1 MTETPD
7 LDLVSLTADITSAY
21 LGNNTVATSDVAD
34 LIGSIHHALQQ
45 AGSPTAPATSK
56 QEPAVSIRAS
66 VKPDAITC
74 LECGQKSKMLKR
86 HLQTAHGLAPAEY
99 REKWGLPR
107 DYPLVASNYAA
118 QRSTLAKTIGLGR
131 KKAEEVADAVV
142 VEPVKKAGRKL
153 SIFAAKAAASAHLGT
168 DAPAPAKRGRP
179 AKTEE
184 PAAVE
189 PAPAS
194 TAELPSDNG

>member
-7 LDLVSLTADITSAY
+7 LDLISLTADITSAY
-21 LGNNTVATSDVAD
+21 LGNNKVATGDVAD

-45 AGSPTAPATSK
+45 AGSPVTPATSK

-66 VKPDAITC
+66 VKPDSIAC
-74 LECGQKSKMLKR
+74 FECGQKAKMLKR
-86 HLQTAHGLAPAEY
+86 HLQTAHGLAPAAY
-99 REKWGLPR
+99 REKWALPR

-131 KKAEEVADAVV
+131 RKVEAVADSV

-168 DAPAPAKRGRP
+168 DTPAPAKRGRP
-179 AKTEE
+179 SKAQE
-184 PAAVE
+184 PAAVD
-189 PAPAS
+189 PAS
-194 TAELPSDNG
+194 ASTVESPSDNG

>member
-1 MTETPD
+1 VTETHD
-7 LDLVSLTADITSAY
+7 LDLISLTADITSAY
-21 LGNNTVATSDVAD
+21 LGNNKVATGDVAD
-34 LIGSIHHALQQ
+34 LIGSIHAALQQ
-45 AGSPTAPATSK
+45 VGSPATPATSK

-66 VKPDAITC
+66 VKPDSITC

-131 KKAEEVADAVV
+131 KKAEEVAETI

-168 DAPAPAKRGRP
+168 DTPAPARRGRP

-194 TAELPSDNG
+194 TAESPSDNG

>member
-7 LDLVSLTADITSAY
+7 LDLISLTADITSAY
-21 LGNNTVATSDVAD
+21 LGYNKVATGDVAD

-45 AGSPTAPATSK
+45 AGNPARPETSK

-66 VKPDAITC
+66 VKPDSITC

-86 HLQTAHGLAPAEY
+86 HLQTAHGLAPAAY
-99 REKWGLPR
+99 REKWDLPR

-118 QRSTLAKTIGLGR
+118 QRSTLAKTTGLGR
-131 KKAEEVADAVV
+131 KKAEELADTV

-168 DAPAPAKRGRP
+168 DTPAPAKRGRP
-179 AKTEE
+179 ATEE

-189 PAPAS
+189 PASAS
-194 TAELPSDNG
+194 TAESPSDNG